1 MSKSP
6 KLTADAATAA
16 RVLGV
21 TRRQFDRLVKA
32 GTLPAAVERQFDLE
46 AVVPAFVRYVEQGR
60 TGATTIAEAKLAT
73 EREKARKLALENAVK
88 SGQLIYSDQVAEV
101 LSELSAD
108 LARHLEAVPGRHAD
122 ELAALTERAA
132 VRLRLLEIVRDARAS
147 FAAGIETIADR
158 LAKA

>member
-16 RVLGV
+16 RVVGV

-32 GTLPAAVERQFDLE
+32 GTLPAAVERKFDLA
-46 AVVPAFVRYVEQGR
+46 AVARGFIHYVEQGR
-60 TGATTIAEAKLAT
+60 SGATTIAAARLVT
-73 EREKARKLALENAVK
+73 EGEKGKKLALENAVK
-88 SGQLIYSDQVAEV
+88 SGQLIYADQVAEV

-122 ELAALTERAA
+122 ELAALADRAA
-132 VRLRLLEIVRDARAS
+132 VRVRLLEITRNVRAS
-147 FAAGIETIADR
+147 FAAGIEAIADR

>member
-32 GTLPAAVERQFDLE
+32 GVLPAAVERRFDLE
-46 AVVPAFVRYVEQGR
+46 AVVRAYVRYVEQGR
-60 TGATTIAEAKLAT
+60 TGATTIAAARLT
-73 EREKARKLALENAVK
+73 VEREKGRKLALENAVK
-88 SGQLIYSDQVAEV
+88 SGQLVYADQVAEV

-122 ELAALTERAA
+122 ELAALTDRAA
-132 VRLRLLEIVRDARAS
+132 VRVRLLEITRGVRAS
-147 FAAGIETIADR
+147 FAAGIEAIADR